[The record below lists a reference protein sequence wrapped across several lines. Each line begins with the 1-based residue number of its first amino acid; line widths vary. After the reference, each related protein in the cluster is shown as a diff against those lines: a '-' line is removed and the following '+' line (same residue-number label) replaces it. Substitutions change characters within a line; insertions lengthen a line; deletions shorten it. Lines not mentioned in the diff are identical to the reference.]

1 MGIGN
6 FSEMPFI
13 IARNIIFP
21 NPVKTDRIRINVVEG
36 QIPVVLK
43 MDVLGSPPDIS
54 YLTDPF
60 PDPQRRIFING
71 KTGKNLKDTS

>member
-13 IARNIIFP
+13 IARNVLFP
-21 NPVKTDRIRINVVEG
+21 DPVKTDRIRINVVEG

-43 MDVLGSPPDIS
+43 LDVLGSPPDIS

-60 PDPQRRIFING
+60 FEKRIFLNG
-71 KTGKNLKDTS
+71 KTGKKFKDIS